1 MKVTSKDL
9 LNEAYKLMCTDI
21 RGLDQEDDS
30 LNEDA
35 GAWIVI
41 GVYVGYLALIIGASA
56 LCAHLTRKNA
66 ARQATAVD
74 REEFTA
80 AIEYLKK
87 TWFDEFK
94 DKTKAKFSAYV
105 AADGIEFVSDILAKT
120 VDQSNAKSNRNDALV
135 YHIPIANINYS
146 KIVKTLASKEQA
158 KFNSSINNAKTM
170 IENIGDAI
178 IDHIVGIFEVAKKA
192 HPILRDHFC
201 VFIDGNGTQGTIYI
215 GTQIDK
221 SIVFS
226 DSKYLKK

>member
-1 MKVTSKDL
+1 MNVTPKDL
-9 LNEAYKLMCTDI
+9 LNEAYKLMCADI

-30 LNEDA
+30 LNEGA
-35 GAWIVI
+35 GDWIFL
-41 GVYVGYLALIIGASA
+41 GVYVGYLVLIIGASA
-56 LCAHLTRKNA
+56 LCAHLARKNA

-74 REEFTA
+74 REEFNA

-94 DKTKAKFSAYV
+94 DKTKAKFGSYV

-120 VDQSNAKSNRNDALV
+120 VDESSSKSNKNDALV
-135 YHIPIANINYS
+135 YHIPIAYINYT

-192 HPILRDHFC
+192 HQILRDHFC

>member
-30 LNEDA
+30 LNEGA
-35 GAWIVI
+35 GDWIAI
-41 GVYVGYLALIIGASA
+41 GVYVGYLVLLIGGSA
-56 LCAHLTRKNA
+56 LCAHLSRKNA

-80 AIEYLKK
+80 AIEYLKN

-94 DKTKAKFSAYV
+94 SKTKAKFSAYV

-201 VFIDGNGTQGTIYI
+201 AFIDGNGTQGTIYI